1 MVPNLCVACGTTPP
15 ANVLRKSAIARSPF
29 VQLCTGSH
37 YVRSVLL
44 LFSVSLL
51 FIARLLL
58 AFGLLLWR
66 LLVLGLRFWLLL
78 RLWFLLRF
86 RFFLVRRL
94 RFFFRLRLRWRRLG
108 FGLGRFWFA
117 WCAFVLS
124 GRRLSSFATAAAE
137 SEYQHSRD
145 QACQQFLHG
154 CTCPFACCPGILQT
168 RYPGRVCASID

>member
-51 FIARLLL
+51 FTVRLLL
-58 AFGLLLWR
+58 AVGLLLPVRILLWR
-66 LLVLGLRFWLLL
+66 LLVLGLSF
-78 RLWFLLRF
+78 WFLLRF

-94 RFFFRLRLRWRRLG
+94 RFFFRLRLRRRRLG
-108 FGLGRFWFA
+108 FGLGRFWFS
-117 WCAFVLS
+117 WFAFI